1 MIEIFAMLTDSTI
14 QMPTFTRRKVIFD
27 AFKASINIRLN
38 MREDNEDL
46 KKNIQ
51 YFIRVIM
58 SIVDGLHQ

>member
-1 MIEIFAMLTDSTI
+1 
-14 QMPTFTRRKVIFD
+14 MPTFTRRKVIFD